1 MLFFL
6 CKNWFSFIP
15 CQTLHYCCLRSSLVC
30 FNKICSL
37 YFLSST
43 VINRRMFQRANII
56 SKYGGEMCIWEQL
69 KSNSHLFFL
78 NCWKPSSSPTWLPC
92 DNSLLLLVLKNNYYA
107 DLPTRKQNSFVFGSI
122 KTKIMKHA
130 CFKLIFLED
139 R

>member
-43 VINRRMFQRANII
+43 LINRRMFQRANII

-78 NCWKPSSSPTWLPC
+78 IVGNLRQVLLITLRQLIASSS
-92 DNSLLLLVLKNNYYA
+92 SQEQLLCRSTNE
-107 DLPTRKQNSFVFGSI
+107 
-122 KTKIMKHA
+122 KTKLF
-130 CFKLIFLED
+130 CFWKYKNENYETCLF
-139 R
+139 